1 MVWAYVELAV
11 SLVLG
16 NTGAAISGPPW
27 SAIIADTIPLK
38 QRGLCVMIQS
48 WVNTFIGIFSG
59 GIGFMVGESWSCFGR
74 KPCITVSA
82 STKRTRRPGVAG
94 TGGWG
99 PSLGGGPAGTAG
111 GGGWTGSGLGSSSA
125 ATISH
130 R

>member
-1 MVWAYVELAV
+1 MDRPADAPPLTHSHMVWAYVELAV

-74 KPCITVSA
+74 KPCITA
-82 STKRTRRPGVAG
+82 EQIWCTQQR
-94 TGGWG
+94 
-99 PSLGGGPAGTAG
+99 
-111 GGGWTGSGLGSSSA
+111 
-125 ATISH
+125 
-130 R
+130 

>member
-74 KPCITVSA
+74 KPCITAEQIWCTLSNA
-82 STKRTRRPGVAG
+82 EQR
-94 TGGWG
+94 
-99 PSLGGGPAGTAG
+99 
-111 GGGWTGSGLGSSSA
+111 
-125 ATISH
+125 
-130 R
+130 